1 MPQSLLRLIRRCAEY
16 LPQEQSPQVPGG
28 LRGVYVLYR
37 QTRKRRSK
45 KDQYDV
51 VYVGLGG
58 TGQRGGIRSRLR
70 SHRRTKKGLWTH
82 FSIFQV
88 WDNIRDEEI
97 RELIYWEYA
106 KLVSGSATGDRRNY
120 RFVMYTYQRLLA
132 RKAQPSAILRENKH
146 LFEEEHRCAY
156 CPTTEPLQWDHIIPK
171 SRGGPESMD
180 NMVQSCSP

>member
-51 VYVGLGG
+51 VYVGLGR

-82 FSIFQV
+82 FSIFEV
-88 WDNIRDEEI
+88 WGNIRDEEI
-97 RELIYWEYA
+97 RELEGLFRHIYKRDSQA
-106 KLVSGSATGDRRNY
+106 SPLNVARGFKPLRKVRN
-120 RFVMYTYQRLLA
+120 
-132 RKAQPSAILRENKH
+132 NKI
-146 LFEEEHRCAY
+146 EA
-156 CPTTEPLQWDHIIPK
+156 W
-171 SRGGPESMD
+171 GES
-180 NMVQSCSP
+180 